1 MTFHLSA
8 GEITG
13 TLLGAALWARRYTTR
28 QCVVTLSDVG
38 QRPVAESDMDA
49 MDEVSEWAVAN
60 ARELAA
66 LDAKAGDRRE

>member
-8 GEITG
+8 IETSDAVRR
-13 TLLGAALWARRYTTR
+13 AALWARRHTIR
-28 QCVVTLSDVG
+28 PCVATQSGVG
-38 QRPVAESDMDA
+38 QRPVAASDMDA

-66 LDAKAGDRRE
+66 LDAAARAKP

>member
-8 GEITG
+8 SETTG
-13 TLLGAALWARRYTTR
+13 TFLDAALWARRYTTR
-28 QCVVTLSDVG
+28 KCVGPLCDVG
-38 QRPVAESDMDA
+38 QRPVAASDMDA

-66 LDAKAGDRRE
+66 LDAKARAKP